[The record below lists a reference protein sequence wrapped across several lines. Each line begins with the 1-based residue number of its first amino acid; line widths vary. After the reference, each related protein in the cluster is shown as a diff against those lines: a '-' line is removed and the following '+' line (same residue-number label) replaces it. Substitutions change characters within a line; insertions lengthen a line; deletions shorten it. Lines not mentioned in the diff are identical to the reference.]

1 MDRNDHDE
9 HLIETVF
16 RNGTITVV
24 GVVLSFSLGFL
35 TQWASNP
42 IPWTIADL
50 PTLFLISIGVG
61 LQLRSLA
68 LLLRTESLKKSVY
81 DRASR
86 YFLRGIVTTGS
97 GVFVAIVIDTV
108 RLLSERQPILKNLAA
123 LFLP

>member
-1 MDRNDHDE
+1 MKLNDHDE

-42 IPWTIADL
+42 IPWKLPDL
-50 PTLFLISIGVG
+50 PTLILISIGIG

-68 LLLRTESLKKSVY
+68 LLLKTESLKKTVY

-97 GVFVAIVIDTV
+97 GVFLAIVIEAY
-108 RLLSERQPILKNLAA
+108 RLLSNVNPS
-123 LFLP
+123 